1 MSTLLPSRIHERIVS
16 KKTKLDAHRPLS
28 ASLVK
33 KLQKEM
39 QVEYIYNSNAIEG
52 NTLNL
57 RETQLVLE
65 QGITIGGKSLREY
78 LEAQNHPEALGY
90 IEGISKREL
99 RETDMFTLHQ
109 IVMKG
114 LAEDAGR
121 YRVGEVRHRG
131 SEHIP
136 PPAYNIPVLMQELI
150 EWYNKNPSELVPV
163 ELAAVLHYKF
173 EEIHPFTDGNGRMGR
188 LVLNVALL
196 KNGYPLAIIRRLDR
210 GRYLNAIDKADK
222 GNLRPIVRFVASAV
236 EQSLDLYL
244 RAIEPTKEPLQSVTQ
259 AAAGTPFSAEYL
271 SLLARKGR
279 IPAIKVRRNWMIT
292 KSAIREYMKETERR
306 TT

>member
-1 MSTLLPSRIHERIVS
+1 
-16 KKTKLDAHRPLS
+16 
-28 ASLVK
+28 
-33 KLQKEM
+33 
-39 QVEYIYNSNAIEG
+39 
-52 NTLNL
+52 
-57 RETQLVLE
+57 
-65 QGITIGGKSLREY
+65 
-78 LEAQNHPEALGY
+78 
-90 IEGISKREL
+90 
-99 RETDMFTLHQ
+99 
-109 IVMKG
+109 MKG

-136 PPAYNIPVLMQELI
+136 PPAYNVPVLMQELI

-163 ELAAVLHYKF
+163 ELAAVLHYRF
-173 EEIHPFTDGNGRMGR
+173 EEIHPFTDGNGRVGR

-222 GNLRPIVRFVASAV
+222 GNLCPLVRFVASAV

-244 RAIEPTKEPLQSVTQ
+244 RAIEPTQEPLQSVTESS
-259 AAAGTPFSAEYL
+259 AGTPFSAEYL

-279 IPAIKVRRNWMIT
+279 IPAIKVGRNWMIT

-306 TT
+306 NT